1 MVVRRGDMVQGSDS
15 PKILVEVHA
24 GVSAAIHPRCV
35 GVCSTSLHKNPE
47 GNVRSISKINLLL
60 TRAIESIICFLNSKM
75 ELQGTKQLRH
85 LSSKALWWSWEWSPS
100 LFPAVQ
106 GTVFRLG
113 FQVETFPVPCICS
126 PQSEK
131 EQSGDGKVSLL

>member
-1 MVVRRGDMVQGSDS
+1 MEGSDL

-35 GVCSTSLHKNPE
+35 GVCSTSLLKNPE

-75 ELQGTKQLRH
+75 GAARH
-85 LSSKALWWSWEWSPS
+85 KA
-100 LFPAVQ
+100 
-106 GTVFRLG
+106 
-113 FQVETFPVPCICS
+113 VETPLFQGSVVELGMVSQSFSSCARHCVQAGFSGRDLSCSLYLQPPV
-126 PQSEK
+126 
-131 EQSGDGKVSLL
+131 